1 MEAIIKFKLPE
12 EQEEYDDFLSAK
24 KRLKCVSE
32 RLEKF
37 YSKYHDLL
45 KYNEQDLNIE
55 EYERIVE
62 FTNQINELQSIIDG
76 DDD

>member
-12 EQEEYDDFLSAK
+12 EQEEYNDFLSVK

-32 RLEKF
+32 RLEEL
-37 YSKYHDLL
+37 YSKYSDLL

-62 FTNQINELQSIIDG
+62 FLNQINELQSIIDG